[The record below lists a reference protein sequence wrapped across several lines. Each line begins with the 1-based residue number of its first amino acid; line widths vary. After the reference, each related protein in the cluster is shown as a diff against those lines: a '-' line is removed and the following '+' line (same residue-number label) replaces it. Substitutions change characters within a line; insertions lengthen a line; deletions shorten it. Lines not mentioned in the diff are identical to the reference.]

1 MNKAAAD
8 AVQSLRPLLRPNSIA
23 IIGASRT
30 PGKSGH
36 SVVRNLVNGGFQGR
50 IFPVNPAGGE
60 IEGLRCYPSV
70 AALPERA
77 DCAML
82 VIPAA
87 DMVEAVRQCASAGV
101 RTVIVGASGF
111 AETGE
116 SEDKQ
121 RQDALAVIARDA
133 GMRMLGPNTNGILN
147 TVDRMLLG
155 YNSEY
160 RQRFEPGSISM
171 VSHSGALFGGIARSL
186 RRFGAHLCKFIP
198 VGNEA
203 DIDILD
209 VLEFLI
215 HDDATRVIG
224 LIVEG
229 IGNGER
235 LKRLA
240 QIANHLGKP
249 IVALKVGRSTVGAEA
264 TMAHSSRL
272 AGSARAYDALFD
284 ACSIAT
290 VRSVEALSGGCAL
303 LADRTP
309 RAGAGD
315 QTLVCVTTSGAGG
328 ALLADFA
335 AEKKIKLAG
344 DKAGEW
350 QDGASSIIGAL
361 PARGRIRN
369 PIDMGSLD
377 AEWLQLSDV
386 FAAIEQDGLTGPAAT
401 YAHIAPRPAMDDAL
415 TRILIERKAR
425 TGTPAM
431 VVAPGGLADHIEAQY
446 LNARIP
452 VFHDLSTAFESL
464 QCHYS
469 TLPKTP
475 STMVT
480 APAGGSLTAIR
491 SKLESKLQPGQSI
504 LSELESADILREAG
518 VPVVNSIAV
527 RSFDE
532 AAAAA
537 DNIGFPLVCKALA
550 PGVAHKNEH
559 GLVIVGV
566 SDKPALKSAYDTL
579 QQRLS
584 QQGYER
590 SQAPIILQPMIG
602 SQVELIVGVS
612 REPGLGHFLVAGLGG
627 IYTEAYD
634 EVTLVAIP
642 ASADEIRRRI
652 EASTVGRIVLHLKTP
667 GHALDQL
674 VQALLGLQQIVMAG
688 GAHVESIDVN
698 PFLMGKQCVAVD
710 ALVILG
716 PRPA

>member
-77 DCAML
+77 DCAIL

-361 PARGRIRN
+361 PARGRN
-369 PIDMGSLD
+369 PQPHRHG
-377 AEWLQLSDV
+377 
-386 FAAIEQDGLTGPAAT
+386 
-401 YAHIAPRPAMDDAL
+401 IAR
-415 TRILIERKAR
+415 
-425 TGTPAM
+425 
-431 VVAPGGLADHIEAQY
+431 
-446 LNARIP
+446 
-452 VFHDLSTAFESL
+452 
-464 QCHYS
+464 C
-469 TLPKTP
+469 
-475 STMVT
+475 
-480 APAGGSLTAIR
+480 
-491 SKLESKLQPGQSI
+491 
-504 LSELESADILREAG
+504 
-518 VPVVNSIAV
+518 
-527 RSFDE
+527 
-532 AAAAA
+532 
-537 DNIGFPLVCKALA
+537 
-550 PGVAHKNEH
+550 GVA
-559 GLVIVGV
+559 
-566 SDKPALKSAYDTL
+566 A
-579 QQRLS
+579 
-584 QQGYER
+584 
-590 SQAPIILQPMIG
+590 
-602 SQVELIVGVS
+602 
-612 REPGLGHFLVAGLGG
+612 
-627 IYTEAYD
+627 
-634 EVTLVAIP
+634 
-642 ASADEIRRRI
+642 
-652 EASTVGRIVLHLKTP
+652 TVGRLRRHRAGWPDRANRHLRPYRTT
-667 GHALDQL
+667 
-674 VQALLGLQQIVMAG
+674 AG
-688 GAHVESIDVN
+688 DG
-698 PFLMGKQCVAVD
+698 
-710 ALVILG
+710 
-716 PRPA
+716 

>member
-77 DCAML
+77 DCAIL

-315 QTLVCVTTSGAGG
+315 QNSG
-328 ALLADFA
+328 L
-335 AEKKIKLAG
+335 
-344 DKAGEW
+344 
-350 QDGASSIIGAL
+350 
-361 PARGRIRN
+361 R
-369 PIDMGSLD
+369 
-377 AEWLQLSDV
+377 
-386 FAAIEQDGLTGPAAT
+386 
-401 YAHIAPRPAMDDAL
+401 
-415 TRILIERKAR
+415 
-425 TGTPAM
+425 
-431 VVAPGGLADHIEAQY
+431 
-446 LNARIP
+446 
-452 VFHDLSTAFESL
+452 HD
-464 QCHYS
+464 
-469 TLPKTP
+469 
-475 STMVT
+475 
-480 APAGGSLTAIR
+480 
-491 SKLESKLQPGQSI
+491 
-504 LSELESADILREAG
+504 
-518 VPVVNSIAV
+518 
-527 RSFDE
+527 
-532 AAAAA
+532 
-537 DNIGFPLVCKALA
+537 
-550 PGVAHKNEH
+550 
-559 GLVIVGV
+559 
-566 SDKPALKSAYDTL
+566 
-579 QQRLS
+579 
-584 QQGYER
+584 
-590 SQAPIILQPMIG
+590 
-602 SQVELIVGVS
+602 
-612 REPGLGHFLVAGLGG
+612 
-627 IYTEAYD
+627 
-634 EVTLVAIP
+634 
-642 ASADEIRRRI
+642 IRRRRRTAGRFCGREEDQARRRQGRRVAGRRI
-652 EASTVGRIVLHLKTP
+652 VDHRRPARARPNPQPHRHGIARCGVAATVGRLRRHRAGWPDRANRHLRPYRTT
-667 GHALDQL
+667 
-674 VQALLGLQQIVMAG
+674 AG
-688 GAHVESIDVN
+688 DG
-698 PFLMGKQCVAVD
+698 
-710 ALVILG
+710 
-716 PRPA
+716 